1 LLAARPGEL
10 RDEGG
15 PARLHPT
22 VSMLRFDRRRLQ
34 ITRSPPVTGPCR
46 FRLPLLLLV
55 AVTVYGVVGDWVVPA
70 RPTPLRCY

>member
-1 LLAARPGEL
+1 
-10 RDEGG
+10 
-15 PARLHPT
+15 
-22 VSMLRFDRRRLQ
+22 MLRFDRRRLQ